1 MTDMMLRYQL
11 VLVLVLSTWVGW
23 LVSWFSLERSV
34 GRSGLWMEVGKD
46 VFRSGTRLRAFVTV
60 YVTCF
65 AFLRTLERGLR
76 AL

>member
-11 VLVLVLSTWVGW
+11 VLVLVLSIGVVGW
-23 LVSWFSLERSV
+23 LAGFLWEGRSV
-34 GRSGLWMEVGKD
+34 GRDYGLKLGGF
-46 VFRSGTRLRAFVTV
+46 FRSGTRLRALVTV

-76 AL
+76 TL